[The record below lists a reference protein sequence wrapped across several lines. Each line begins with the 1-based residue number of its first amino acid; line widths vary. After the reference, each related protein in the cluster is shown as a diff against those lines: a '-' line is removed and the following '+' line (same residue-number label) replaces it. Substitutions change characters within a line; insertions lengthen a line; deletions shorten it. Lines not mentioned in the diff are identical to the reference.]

1 MLEWMTLETLG
12 LWLRPL
18 VWMALGLFL
27 ATMLGRM
34 VERFGQGRLTRHQAV
49 LFRRLVFY
57 TVLGIAVALALQQ
70 SGFQIGVLLGAAG
83 ILTVALGFA
92 SQTSASNVISGLFLL
107 AERPFELGHFIEVDG
122 VRGEVVGIDLLSVKL
137 RSLDNLYI
145 RVPNET
151 LIKTRVT
158 NFTRFPVRRL
168 DLPIG
173 VAYGEDLEKVNA
185 VLLALV
191 DENPDCLEEPEPF
204 IYLQQFGASSVDLQ
218 LSFWV
223 RGLDLR
229 RVRSDVMFAVKA
241 AFDREGIEIP
251 FPHTSLYA
259 GQHSAPIPVAIH
271 QHQDKP

>member
-1 MLEWMTLETLG
+1 MPEWMTLETLG

-18 VWMALGLFL
+18 VWIVLGLTL
-27 ATMLGRM
+27 ATVLGRV
-34 VERFGQGRLTRHQAV
+34 VERMGQQRLTRHQRV

-57 TVLGIAVALALQQ
+57 TILGVTVALALQQ

-107 AERPFELGHFIEVDG
+107 AERPFELGHFIEVDTI
-122 VRGEVVGIDLLSVKL
+122 RGEVVGIDLLSVKL

-168 DLPIG
+168 DLAIG
-173 VAYGEDLEKVNA
+173 VAYGEDLDRVQR

-191 DENPDCLEEPEPF
+191 DDNPDCMEEPEPF
-204 IYLQQFGASSVDLQ
+204 VYLLEFGASSVDLQ

-223 RGLDLR
+223 RATDIR
-229 RVRSDVMFAVKA
+229 QVRSDVMFGVKK

-251 FPHTSLYA
+251 FPHTTLYA
-259 GQHSAPIPVAIH
+259 GQHSAPIPVSIH
-271 QHQDKP
+271 HNQDKP